1 MEWPRTEEVCP
12 RVVSGEI
19 VVILRFLLFPGFLF
33 LFLLA
38 FFIEWFDRK
47 LVAKFQNRYG
57 PLHIGPKGLL
67 QPLADFIKLLS
78 KEDITP
84 ASADKVPFF
93 LMPLLMFALAITPL
107 FCIPMD
113 DHSALISFEGDL
125 IVVMFIM
132 TLTALLLFIGAW
144 VSTNRFGTIGGIRT
158 GLQLFGYEIP
168 LNLVMVGP
176 AIGASSL
183 SISRVVQHQVGGI
196 WFVLT
201 QPVGFAVFAV
211 CLLAHLQRAPFDIP
225 KADTEI
231 VGGWLVEFS
240 GKKLGL
246 IRLAKNFE
254 LVLAGS
260 LMTSLYLGGPWGLGY
275 HNSFIYLIKLFACV
289 FILSNLRALF
299 ARYRIDQLLVGA
311 WKYLTP
317 LALLQIGLVE
327 MLPW

>member
-1 MEWPRTEEVCP
+1 MVSEE
-12 RVVSGEI
+12 I
-19 VVILRFLLFPGFLF
+19 AAILQVFLFPGFLF
-33 LFLLA
+33 LIVLA

-57 PLHIGPKGLL
+57 PLHVGPKGIL
-67 QPLADFIKLLS
+67 QPFADFIKLLS

-84 ASADKVPFF
+84 ASADDKPFL
-93 LMPLLMFALAITPL
+93 LMPLLMFALAVTPL
-107 FCIPMD
+107 FSVPITGR
-113 DHSALISFEGDL
+113 SALVSFEGDL

-132 TLTALLLFIGAW
+132 TLTALVIFIGAW
-144 VSTNRFGTIGGIRT
+144 VSTNRFGTIGGVRA

-176 AIGASSL
+176 AVAAGSL
-183 SISRVVQHQVGGI
+183 SISRIVQHQTGGI

-201 QPVGFAVFAV
+201 QPLGFVVFAI
-211 CLLAHLQRAPFDIP
+211 CLLAHLQRVPFDIP
-225 KADTEI
+225 EAETEI
-231 VGGWLVEFS
+231 VGGWLVEF
-240 GKKLGL
+240 GGRKLAL
-246 IRLAKNFE
+246 IRLAKDLE

-260 LMTSLYLGGPWGLGY
+260 LMTSLYLGGPSGFDNL
-275 HNSFIYLIKLFACV
+275 HVLSYLIKLLACV

-317 LALLQIGLVE
+317 LALLQIGIAGVS
-327 MLPW
+327 PW